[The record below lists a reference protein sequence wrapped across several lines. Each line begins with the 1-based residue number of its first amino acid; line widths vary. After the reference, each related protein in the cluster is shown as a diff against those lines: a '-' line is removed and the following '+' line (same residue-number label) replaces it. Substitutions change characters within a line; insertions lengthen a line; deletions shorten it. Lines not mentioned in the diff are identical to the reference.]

1 MPTPATAPTA
11 DWDELIVDA
20 RLCTLE
26 GEDGWGL
33 VEHGAIGWRGDA
45 ITFAGPMAALPGP
58 PAALAAR
65 VGSAGGA
72 LVTPGLVDAHTH
84 AVFAGDRSDEAA
96 RRLAGETYADI
107 ARGGGGILATMR
119 ATREADVDALVAA
132 ALHRVRAL
140 VGDGSTTLE
149 IKSGY
154 GLTLES
160 ERRMLL
166 AARALGER
174 LGITV
179 STSFLGAHALPPEF
193 AGRPDD
199 YIATLCNDW
208 LPRLARE
215 GLVDAVDAYCEGVG
229 FSPAQVRTLF
239 EAARGLGLPVKLHA
253 DQLSDL
259 GGARLAASFRALSA
273 DHVEYTD
280 EAGVRAM
287 AEAGTVAMLLPGAF
301 LCLGETRRPPVAA
314 FRAHGVPMAVATDL
328 NPGTSP
334 VASQRL
340 AIGLASLLFGL
351 RADEA
356 LRGATHVGGRALGL
370 HDRGRLRS
378 GVRADMVVWDAV
390 QPAAL
395 GYWLGGP
402 LARRVVA
409 GGRTV
414 AGG

>member
-119 ATREADVDALVAA
+119 ATRKADVDALVAA

-356 LRGATHVGGRALGL
+356 LRGATHVGARALGL
-370 HDRGRLRS
+370 HDRGRLRA
-378 GVRADMVVWDAV
+378 GLRADLVVWDAV